1 MASILIS
8 VVIVSVASLFIRNKY
23 LEFICASALL
33 FCLWVLFGFSESADL
48 ENYRTIFY
56 QVSTFNPIEIIT
68 SFNGRDKGYL
78 FINSLASSVGM
89 TFEEFHV
96 ILVSIW
102 LFCMIYISKK
112 ITNST
117 LIVLLLYLLWPFF
130 MDVIQLRTTIVDLLV
145 FISLYI
151 SSKQDKFSNIK
162 ACFIIMLACTIHLL
176 AIAYLPFFLF
186 KKFHR
191 TNFMMA
197 IVLSI
202 SLLLPVYDNFF
213 IGILADKISS
223 FVYLNGSSDISVF
236 TQYNLAPEH
245 SIKYGRWLYLNAA
258 LFIMY
263 FIDNTWRKFVNEDFC
278 EQNQSLKFNKVKYID
293 TCYSFCKY
301 ICCFMPLYAVA
312 GAEFNR
318 IARIFILPFIMS
330 IGEYID
336 IANND
341 YYRIFVLIGA
351 ICILFT
357 AGFVDLY
364 YTLGGSVVQILNLND
379 ILYNMGL

>member
-102 LFCMIYISKK
+102 LFCVIYISKK

-202 SLLLPVYDNFF
+202 SLLLPLYDNFF

-223 FVYLNGSSDISVF
+223 FVYLSSNSDITIF
-236 TQYNLAPEH
+236 AQYNLAPEH

-263 FIDNTWRKFVNEDFC
+263 FIDKTWRKFVDKDFY
-278 EQNQSLKFNKVKYID
+278 EQNQSLKFNKVKYMDI
-293 TCYSFCKY
+293 CYAFCKY
-301 ICCFMPLYAVA
+301 ICCFMPLYAVS
-312 GAEFNR
+312 GAEFSR
-318 IARIFILPFIMS
+318 IARIFILPFIMC